1 MLDKEWMRL
10 ECEERRGGGAV
21 SFFQS
26 ILLDF
31 LKSV

>member
-10 ECEERRGGGAV
+10 ECEERRGGAV
-21 SFFQS
+21 CFFQS